1 MTFVIS
7 IADKSLY
14 RLTPPKG
21 KVEGMHTAEPVIEIH
36 DLYREYGGFT
46 AVNGISMDVARGEAF
61 GLLGTNGAGKTSTL
75 EVMEG
80 LAAPSSGH
88 VRVLGRNPVTERA
101 TVRPHTGIM
110 LQSGGL
116 PQALTVQETLTM
128 WAGTCSTSLPVG
140 TVLADVH
147 LDHRRNVTV
156 GALSGGEK
164 RRLDLACALVGNPQ
178 ILFLDEPTTGLDPE
192 SRRHVWDLLRSLKDT
207 GVTIIL
213 TTHYLEEAEEL
224 CDRIAIMHQ
233 GRINVEGTMLELT
246 SAVASEIAFS
256 PSPLSAPLP
265 QLPGT
270 TIHRASDRV
279 TITTSHLQKDTHA
292 VLAWAHDHG
301 VELNDFTARPAR
313 LEQVFHSIATS

>member
-1 MTFVIS
+1 MS
-7 IADKSLY
+7 IADICLY
-14 RLTPPKG
+14 RQALPTG
-21 KVEGMHTAEPVIEIH
+21 KVEVMNTAESAIEIH
-36 DLYREYGGFT
+36 DLYRKYGDFT
-46 AVNGISMDVARGEAF
+46 AVNGISLCVARGETF

-80 LAAPSSGH
+80 LAAPSAGT
-88 VRVLGRNPVTERA
+88 VRVLGHNPVTERA

-128 WAGTCSTSLPVG
+128 WAGTCSAPAPSNA
-140 TVLADVH
+140 VLGDVH
-147 LDHRRNVTV
+147 LDHRRDVTV

-192 SRRHVWDLLRSLKDT
+192 SRRHVWDLLRRLKAA
-207 GVTIIL
+207 GVTIVL

-233 GRINVEGTMLELT
+233 GRINVEGTMSEL
-246 SAVASEIAFS
+246 APIAASEITFS
-256 PSPLSAPLP
+256 PSPPSAPLP
-265 QLPGT
+265 QLSGT
-270 TIHRASDRV
+270 TIHRADGTV
-279 TITTSHLQKDTHA
+279 TITTSNLQMDTQA
-292 VLAWAHDHG
+292 VLTWANDHG
-301 VELNDFTARPAR
+301 VTLNNFTARPAR
-313 LEQVFHSIATS
+313 LEQVFHSIANS

>member
-1 MTFVIS
+1 MN
-7 IADKSLY
+7 
-14 RLTPPKG
+14 
-21 KVEGMHTAEPVIEIH
+21 TAESAIEIH
-36 DLYREYGGFT
+36 DLYRQYNDFT
-46 AVNGISMDVARGEAF
+46 AVNGINLCVARGEAF

-80 LAAPSSGH
+80 LAAPSAGT
-88 VRVLGRNPVTERA
+88 VRVLGHDPITERA

-128 WAGTCSTSLPVG
+128 WAGTCSAPVQSHA
-140 TVLADVH
+140 VLGKVH
-147 LDHRRNVTV
+147 LDHRRDVTV

-192 SRRHVWDLLRSLKDT
+192 SRRHVWDLLRRLKAA
-207 GVTIIL
+207 GVTIVL

-233 GRINVEGTMLELT
+233 GRINVEGTMSELA
-246 SAVASEIAFS
+246 SIAASEITFS
-256 PSPLSAPLP
+256 PSPPSAPLP
-265 QLPGT
+265 QLSGT
-270 TIHRASDRV
+270 TIHRADGTV
-279 TITTSHLQKDTHA
+279 TITTSNLQMDTQA
-292 VLAWAHDHG
+292 VLTWANDHG
-301 VELNDFTARPAR
+301 VTLNNFTARPAR
-313 LEQVFHSIATS
+313 LEQVFHSIANS

>member
-1 MTFVIS
+1 MRCTRRNLR
-7 IADKSLY
+7 A
-14 RLTPPKG
+14 
-21 KVEGMHTAEPVIEIH
+21 
-36 DLYREYGGFT
+36 
-46 AVNGISMDVARGEAF
+46 
-61 GLLGTNGAGKTSTL
+61 LGTNGAGKTSTL

-80 LAAPSSGH
+80 LAAPSAGT
-88 VRVLGRNPVTERA
+88 VRVLGHDPVTERA

-128 WAGTCSTSLPVG
+128 WAGTCSAPAQSHA
-140 TVLADVH
+140 VLADVH
-147 LDHRRNVTV
+147 LDHRRDVTV

-192 SRRHVWDLLRSLKDT
+192 SRRHVWDLLRHLKAT
-207 GVTIIL
+207 GVTIVM

-233 GRINVEGTMLELT
+233 GRISVEGTLSELA
-246 SAVASEIAFS
+246 SIAASEIVFS
-256 PSPLSAPLP
+256 PSPPSAPLP

-270 TIHRASDRV
+270 TIHRTNDTV

-292 VLAWAHDHG
+292 VLSWAHDHG
-301 VELNDFTARPAR
+301 ITLNGFTARPAR
-313 LEQVFHSIATS
+313 LKQVFHSVATS

>member
-1 MTFVIS
+1 MN
-7 IADKSLY
+7 
-14 RLTPPKG
+14 
-21 KVEGMHTAEPVIEIH
+21 TAESAIDIH
-36 DLYREYGGFT
+36 DLYRQYGDFT
-46 AVNGISMDVARGEAF
+46 AVNGISLGVARGETF

-80 LAAPSSGH
+80 LAAPSAGT
-88 VRVLGRNPVTERA
+88 VRVLGHNPVTERA

-128 WAGTCSTSLPVG
+128 WAGTCSAPAPSNA
-140 TVLADVH
+140 VLGDVH
-147 LDHRRNVTV
+147 LDHRRDVTV

-192 SRRHVWDLLRSLKDT
+192 SRRHVWDLLRRLKAA
-207 GVTIIL
+207 GVTIVL

-233 GRINVEGTMLELT
+233 GRINVEGTMSELA
-246 SAVASEIAFS
+246 SIAASEITFS
-256 PSPLSAPLP
+256 PSPPSAPLP
-265 QLPGT
+265 QLSGT
-270 TIHRASDRV
+270 TIHRADDTV
-279 TITTSHLQKDTHA
+279 TITTSNLQKDTQE
-292 VLAWAHDHG
+292 VLTWANDHG
-301 VELNDFTARPAR
+301 VTLNGFTARPAR
-313 LEQVFHSIATS
+313 LEQVFHSIANS

>member
-1 MTFVIS
+1 MN
-7 IADKSLY
+7 
-14 RLTPPKG
+14 
-21 KVEGMHTAEPVIEIH
+21 TAESAIEIH
-36 DLYREYGGFT
+36 DLYRKYGDFT
-46 AVNGISMDVARGEAF
+46 AVNGISLCVARGETF

-80 LAAPSSGH
+80 LAAPSAGT
-88 VRVLGRNPVTERA
+88 VRVLGHNPVTERA

-128 WAGTCSTSLPVG
+128 WAGTCSAPAPSNA
-140 TVLADVH
+140 VLGDVH
-147 LDHRRNVTV
+147 LDHRRDVTV

-192 SRRHVWDLLRSLKDT
+192 SRRHVWDLLRRLKAA
-207 GVTIIL
+207 GVTIVL

-233 GRINVEGTMLELT
+233 GRINVEGTMSELA
-246 SAVASEIAFS
+246 SIAASEITFS
-256 PSPLSAPLP
+256 PSPPSAPLP
-265 QLPGT
+265 QLSGT
-270 TIHRASDRV
+270 TIHRADDTV
-279 TITTSHLQKDTHA
+279 TITTSHLQRDTHA
-292 VLAWAHDHG
+292 VLTWARDHG
-301 VELNDFTARPAR
+301 VTLNDFTARPAR
-313 LEQVFHSIATS
+313 LEQVFHSIANS